1 MISSL
6 LAMTLLTMAPD
17 NSGTARKSYMAC
29 LSAFAR
35 ESAKKQM
42 KAEEFDTAVGPACA
56 AQETAFRKA
65 SVDADVARGIG
76 RRTAEQGIGDEV
88 ADLKASAKERFAFEL
103 EGQQPAAVDS
113 Q

>member
-6 LAMTLLTMAPD
+6 LAMTMLHMAPA
-17 NSGTARKSYMAC
+17 NSDAARKTYMAC
-29 LSAFAR
+29 LSSFAR

-42 KAEEFDTAVGPACA
+42 KAEEFDTAMGPACTT
-56 AQETAFRKA
+56 QEGAFRKA
-65 SVDADVARGIG
+65 SVDADVARGIA

-88 ADLKASAKERFAFEL
+88 ADLKASAKERFTFEL
-103 EGQQPAAVDS
+103 ESQQPAAT

>member
-6 LAMTLLTMAPD
+6 LAMTMLHMAPANTD
-17 NSGTARKSYMAC
+17 AARKTYMAC
-29 LSAFAR
+29 LSSFAR
-35 ESAKKQM
+35 ESAKKRM
-42 KAEEFDTAVGPACA
+42 KLEEFDTAVSPACTS
-56 AQETAFRKA
+56 QEAAFRRA

-103 EGQQPAAVDS
+103 EGQPAAEP